1 MLAQVLALQNG
12 NPLQQSCLGNPR
24 DKRSWWSEARG
35 LQMAGHDSEARKQ
48 QQRWVIAEHLQT
60 DTNGSSWHAEERV
73 KSEVQQWDATL
84 STYT

>member
-1 MLAQVLALQNG
+1 MATHSDILAWEIPGTKDPGGVQAM
-12 NPLQQSCLGNPR
+12 
-24 DKRSWWSEARG
+24 G

-48 QQRWVIAEHLQT
+48 QQWWIIAEHLQT
-60 DTNGSSWHAEERV
+60 DTNGSSWHVEERV